1 MITHNTS
8 YGILHRR
15 VDERPTVYFTREK
28 HQRHYLLERPA
39 GATINRAGTVDTAVT
54 TMSHFIE
61 TFNQDY
67 GILTFSRRIECTLT
81 LWTCS
86 VYEVPLLHTYCI
98 RNIPVMAGFHSFGLN
113 PSFVS
118 HGLNLSL
125 SLSILVTTDVFFEY
139 STSSNNLALV
149 WAKFRPQ
156 FWFGPQKSA
165 TVNTLEP
172 WRTIFQPDKHS
183 IPSQVLTCNN
193 SLQIR
198 QYLSKTFLW
207 R

>member
-1 MITHNTS
+1 MHIIDIAQYWDILQSHGSNVVVSVHHRGSNDAINTSTLRPVLFASMAKLIMITHNTS

-98 RNIPVMAGFHSFGLN
+98 RSIPVMAGFHSFGLN
-113 PSFVS
+113 PSFMS

-149 WAKFRPQ
+149 
-156 FWFGPQKSA
+156 
-165 TVNTLEP
+165 
-172 WRTIFQPDKHS
+172 
-183 IPSQVLTCNN
+183 
-193 SLQIR
+193 
-198 QYLSKTFLW
+198 
-207 R
+207 